1 MQIIP
6 KGVLKKKLH
15 TQTLSLMLSKILQ
28 VKKKSNQKYCLS
40 QITKMKKHH
49 LSAEQVL
56 RKLRECVKYLTK
68 ARKLSGESRERRVR
82 RGLPHIHSQLPNSA
96 GGATTPSH
104 MLSAYPFLTA
114 TKSESQYFFL
124 KDLKEIGVGSLFS

>member
-1 MQIIP
+1 MCE
-6 KGVLKKKLH
+6 V
-15 TQTLSLMLSKILQ
+15 SN
-28 VKKKSNQKYCLS
+28 KSTEVIWRVPGK
-40 QITKMKKHH
+40 
-49 LSAEQVL
+49 
-56 RKLRECVKYLTK
+56 
-68 ARKLSGESRERRVR
+68 ESTT
-82 RGLPHIHSQLPNSA
+82 GLPHIHSQLPNSA

>member
-82 RGLPHIHSQLPNSA
+82 QVYLTFIHSYLTALGVLQLPP
-96 GGATTPSH
+96 TCFLHIPS
-104 MLSAYPFLTA
+104 LLLPSL
-114 TKSESQYFFL
+114 KVNIFFL
-124 KDLKEIGVGSLFS
+124 KI